1 MLKNRGL
8 FISSSG
14 KVINADLNGAINII
28 IKVFDLKKITGLS
41 IFNPCILVP

>member
-1 MLKNRGL
+1 MWKNRCL

-14 KVINADLNGAINII
+14 KAINADLNGAINIMR
-28 IKVFDLKKITGLS
+28 KVFDLKKITGLN

>member
-28 IKVFDLKKITGLS
+28 KVFDLKKITGLS